1 MNDGAKLQES
11 QELLEILAGKSLIG
25 IYLVQDSR
33 FIYVNSKFE
42 EITGY
47 GSTELIGS
55 EALKYVHEDDRKSVQ
70 ANARHLLKD
79 KVPSTLNPTNF
90 EFERKTDM

>member
-47 GSTELIGS
+47 GSTELL
-55 EALKYVHEDDRKSVQ
+55 AAKR
-70 ANARHLLKD
+70 
-79 KVPSTLNPTNF
+79 
-90 EFERKTDM
+90 